1 MLSNDIFNI
10 LDKYY
15 TELSKTGYKTYYDV
29 YNIFILL
36 EIHKIMTDV
45 NIKKLITKEIYDEL
59 IKCIVYLEN
68 NSEIIKI
75 TRPYNIVIPII

>member
-1 MLSNDIFNI
+1 
-10 LDKYY
+10 
-15 TELSKTGYKTYYDV
+15 
-29 YNIFILL
+29 
-36 EIHKIMTDV
+36 MTDV
-45 NIKKLITKEIYDEL
+45 NIKKLITKEIYDDL